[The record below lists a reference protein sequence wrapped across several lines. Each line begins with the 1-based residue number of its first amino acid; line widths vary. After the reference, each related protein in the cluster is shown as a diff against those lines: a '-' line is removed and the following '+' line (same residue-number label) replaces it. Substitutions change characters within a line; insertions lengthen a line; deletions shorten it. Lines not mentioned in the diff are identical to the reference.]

1 MVTTSTQRPTYRF
14 FNTGDGWPGL
24 GADGVTVD
32 ADGRLGL
39 VVVPGVDPAGQV
51 CLPVTTETTGP
62 RGYRYVVQPAAGT
75 VSVVD
80 PPSGQTIAVWGP
92 FAGPSYVVGDANAV
106 FLVEAEAR
114 AVTRLDAEGIVDES
128 WWAAVSAWSGPV
140 VARGIEL
147 VELGTGA
154 RVVVLADAAD
164 EGTRILVADLDGA
177 QDETAGAAWNLLEER
192 RRDPRTGRWQVSRV
206 GALTGLAVD
215 VAGGRLVVV
224 AQGDVLCFDLAGRW
238 IGRAETPDGWRSRR
252 VFAVPGPCDST
263 RYVVT
268 GVEAG
273 DALVLDPLGAW
284 ARLGTFVCGPIS
296 TGAMQAAWGELRA
309 RTMVPAGGGLR
320 LWTLAS
326 FDDVPPD
333 PDSIPGDLSA
343 PSALAW
349 TPLPGDPRG
358 ALVGSE
364 PSSYLW
370 LGGLLTGDGRGTPTV
385 EQVRVDVAT
394 GSWLSYL
401 PPLYAEPGPSAEF
414 LDRML
419 RWLQSDLRDNE
430 ELLDQLPARFDPR
443 AADDTATGTARTT
456 LDELAGWLG
465 VTLDE
470 QWPESRRRAVTAE
483 AHRLHAMRGTAG
495 GLERLL
501 SLRLDAPVAVL
512 DPPDSVSL
520 WVLDDVGGP
529 QPALGLTTRLA
540 SSAPGGAVVD
550 STAIPGGSTL
560 SDGTDYGAPL
570 YEAGAHRF
578 CVQAY
583 AADLPEQA
591 DQDELR
597 RLVDAEKPAHL
608 VYHLC
613 LIDAAARVGFQARVG
628 VDAIVA
634 GPAGDLVLDAGAGLG
649 VDSTLDRTGSPD
661 PGRSVRV
668 GTAALGKGLQLT

>member
-24 GADGVTVD
+24 GTDGVTVD

-39 VVVPGVDPAGQV
+39 VVVPGVDPAGQI
-51 CLPVTTETTGP
+51 CLPALTETIGP
-62 RGYRYVVQPAAGT
+62 RGYRYVVQPDEGT
-75 VSVVD
+75 VLVVD
-80 PPSGQTIAVWGP
+80 PPSGQTIATWGP
-92 FAGPSYVVGDANAV
+92 FAGPSYVVGDAQAV
-106 FLVEAEAR
+106 FVVEAEAR
-114 AVTRLDAEGIVDES
+114 AVTRLDAAGVVDES
-128 WWAAVSAWSGPV
+128 WWAAMSAWSGPV
-140 VARGIEL
+140 VARGIEF
-147 VELGTGA
+147 VELPAGA
-154 RVVVLADAAD
+154 RVVILADAVD
-164 EGTRILVADLDGA
+164 EGTRILVADLAGA
-177 QDETAGAAWNLLEER
+177 QDETAGAAWNSLEKR
-192 RRDPRTGRWQVSRV
+192 RRDPRTGRWEVSEV
-206 GALTGLAVD
+206 GAMTGLAVD
-215 VAGGRLVVV
+215 VAGDRLVVV
-224 AQGDVLCFDLAGRW
+224 AEGDVLCFDLVGRW
-238 IGRAETPDGWRSRR
+238 IGRAETPNGWRSRR
-252 VFAVPGPCDST
+252 VLAVPGPCEST
-263 RYVVT
+263 RYAVT

-273 DALVLDPLGAW
+273 EALVLDPAGAW
-284 ARLGTFVCGPIS
+284 GRLGTFVCGPIS
-296 TGAMQAAWGELRA
+296 TGAIRVAWRELRA
-309 RTMVPAGGGLR
+309 RTLVPAGGGLR
-320 LWTLAS
+320 LWTLGS

-333 PDSIPGDLSA
+333 ADSIPGDLSA
-343 PSALAW
+343 PSTLSW

-364 PSSYLW
+364 PSPYLW

-385 EQVRVDVAT
+385 EQVRVDAAT

-401 PPLYAEPGPSAEF
+401 PPLYAEPGPSADF

-443 AADDTATGTARTT
+443 AADDTGTGTA

-483 AHRLHAMRGTAG
+483 AHRLHALRGTAA

-501 SLRLDAPVAVL
+501 SLCLDAPVAVL

-529 QPALGLTTRLA
+529 QAALGLSTRLA
-540 SSAPGGAVVD
+540 ASAPGGAVVD

-560 SDGTDYGAPL
+560 SDGTDYGAAL
-570 YEAGAHRF
+570 YEAGAHQF

-583 AADLPEQA
+583 AADLP

-597 RLVDAEKPAHL
+597 RLVEAEKPAHL

-613 LIDAAARVGFQARVG
+613 LIDAAARVGFQSRVG

-634 GPAGDLVLDAGAGLG
+634 GPAGDLVLDAAAGLG
-649 VDSTLDRTGSPD
+649 LDSTLDRTGTRFAPD

>member
-24 GADGVTVD
+24 GTDGVTID

-51 CLPVTTETTGP
+51 CLPVLTETIGP
-62 RGYRYVVQPAAGT
+62 RGHRYVVQPDTGT
-75 VSVVD
+75 VLVVD
-80 PPSGQTIAVWGP
+80 PPSGQPVAVWGP
-92 FAGPSYVVGDANAV
+92 FAGPSSVVGDADAV
-106 FLVEAEAR
+106 FVVEADAR
-114 AVTRLDAEGIVDES
+114 AITRLDAEGIVDET
-128 WWAAVSAWSGPV
+128 WWATMSAWSGPV
-140 VARGIEL
+140 VALGIEL
-147 VELGTGA
+147 VELAAGA
-154 RVVVLADAAD
+154 RVVVLAEADAAD
-164 EGTRILVADLDGA
+164 EGTRILVADLGGA
-177 QDETAGAAWNLLEER
+177 QDETAGAAWNSLEER
-192 RRDPRTGRWQVSRV
+192 RRDPRTGRWQVGRV

-215 VAGGRLVVV
+215 VAGDRLVVV

-238 IGRAETPDGWRSRR
+238 IGRAETPTGWRSRR
-252 VFAVPGPCDST
+252 MFAVPGQCDTT

-268 GVEAG
+268 GVDAG
-273 DALVLDPLGAW
+273 AALVLDPFGAW

-296 TGAMQAAWGELRA
+296 TGAMQAVWRELRA
-309 RTMVPAGGGLR
+309 RTTVPVGGGLR
-320 LWTLAS
+320 LWTLGS
-326 FDDVPPD
+326 FDEVPPD
-333 PDSIPGDLSA
+333 ADSIPGDLSA
-343 PSALAW
+343 PSTLAW

-358 ALVGSE
+358 ALVASE
-364 PSSYLW
+364 AAPYLW
-370 LGGLLTGDGRGTPTV
+370 LGGLLTGDGRGSPTV

-443 AADDTATGTARTT
+443 AADDTGTRTT

-501 SLRLDAPVAVL
+501 SLCLDAPVAVL
-512 DPPDSVSL
+512 DPPDSVNL

-529 QPALGLTTRLA
+529 QPALGLSTRLA
-540 SSAPGGAVVD
+540 ASAPGGAVVD

-560 SDGTDYGAPL
+560 TDGTDYGAPL
-570 YEAGAHRF
+570 YEAGAHQF

-583 AADLPEQA
+583 AADLP
-591 DQDELR
+591 DVRELQ

-634 GPAGDLVLDAGAGLG
+634 GPAGDLVLDTGAGLG
-649 VDSTLDRTGSPD
+649 LDSALDRESPPD

-668 GTAALGKGLQLT
+668 GAAALGKGLQLT